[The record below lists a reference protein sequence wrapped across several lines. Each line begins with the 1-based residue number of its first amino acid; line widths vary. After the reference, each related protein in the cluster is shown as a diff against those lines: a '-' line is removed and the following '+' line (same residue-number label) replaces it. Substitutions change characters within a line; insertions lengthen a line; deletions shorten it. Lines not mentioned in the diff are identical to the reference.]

1 MTTILTRILIP
12 ALLLGGAPN
21 AFAATERLSILSN
34 GEKVGTITVDGAG
47 DRATVDYRVDNNGR
61 GPKHREE
68 LVFSAAGIPVAW
80 TIKGTSLMGGTV
92 DERYRWSGGRAQW
105 TSQADQGA
113 VAAKQPPLYVVNDD
127 SPYALWVYAR
137 AALAQPGHS
146 IAVLPSGRISL
157 EKLRTLTVGEG
168 QAAAEVTAWRLTG
181 VQLNPSYLLLDK
193 DGRLF
198 ALFGPSADGTTIRE
212 GYEAAVPLLG
222 RLGAELETE
231 RAVRLQQKLAHR
243 FDAPVRIRNVR
254 VFDPASGTLSP
265 PSSVVMMRD
274 TITQVIADDRLPAP
288 DDQVVIDGEGGTLYP
303 GLHDMHSHATLPSGL
318 LYLAAG
324 VTATRDMGNDNG
336 FLQDLLSKID
346 AGEVA
351 WPRIVPNGFIEGRS
365 PYSARFGFIPGSVDE
380 ALKNVRWYADRGY
393 AEIKIY
399 NSMNPDWVKPIAA
412 EAHRL
417 GLRVTGHV
425 PAFDT
430 PDRVIED
437 GYDSIAHINQLM
449 LGWILRP
456 DEDSRTPLRLTAM
469 ARAGSLDLASDR
481 VRKTVGLMQRRGIAL
496 DTTAVILEQLMM
508 SRAGQVPIGQEDFL
522 SHMPIGFQRYRK
534 RSFVTIANQ
543 AEADAY
549 RSGYA
554 KMLETIGMLHK
565 AGIRLLP
572 GTDDAT
578 GFSVQREVELYV
590 KAGLTPAE
598 ALRAATLG
606 AEEFLGRA
614 DRLGSIARGKL
625 ADFVLVPGD
634 PTRDIAA
641 IRRPRMVVKGG
652 VIYFPAEI
660 YTALGIAPFTTAPAI
675 RPAAKTVA
683 RAAGGDAVGF
693 GYGEHAHVEWSRA
706 AWPGA
711 AAGGACRA

>member
-1 MTTILTRILIP
+1 MKHLFLKTISA
-12 ALLLGGAPN
+12 ALLLGASAT
-21 AFAATERLSILSN
+21 AFAATETLSILSN
-34 GEKVGTITVDGAG
+34 GEKVGSVVVDSQG

-68 LVFSAAGIPVAW
+68 LTFGAGGIPTAW

-92 DERYRWSGGRAQW
+92 DESYRWSGGRAQW
-105 TSQADQGA
+105 SSQADAGSA
-113 VAAKQPPLYVVNDD
+113 KAKQPPLYVVNDD
-127 SPYALWVYAR
+127 SPYAIWVYAR
-137 AALAQPGHS
+137 AALARPDHS
-146 IAVLPSGRISL
+146 IPVLPSGKISL
-157 EKLRTLTVGEG
+157 EQLKTMTIGEG
-168 QAAAEVTAWRLTG
+168 AAATEVTAWRLTG

-193 DGRLF
+193 DQKLF
-198 ALFGPSADGTTIRE
+198 ALFGPGGEGTTIRE
-212 GYEAAVPLLG
+212 GYEAAVPMLG
-222 RLGAELETE
+222 KLGGELETE
-231 RAVRLQQKLAHR
+231 RALTLQQKLAHR

-254 VFDPASGTLSP
+254 VFDPDSGKLSP
-265 PSSVVMMRD
+265 LSTVVVMRD
-274 TITQVIADDRLPAP
+274 TITQVIADDRLPVP
-288 DDQVVIDGEGGTLYP
+288 EDQVVIDGEGGTVYP

-318 LYLAAG
+318 MYLAAG

-346 AGEVA
+346 AGQVA
-351 WPRIVPNGFIEGRS
+351 WPRIQANGFIEGRS
-365 PYSARFGFIPGSVDE
+365 PYSARFGFIPSSVDE
-380 ALKNVRWYADRGY
+380 ALKDVRWYADRGY

-437 GYDSIAHINQLM
+437 GYDSIAHLNQLM

-456 DEDSRTPLRLTAM
+456 EEDSRTPLRLTAM
-469 ARAGSLDLASDR
+469 ARGGSLDLNSER
-481 VRKTVGLMQRRGIAL
+481 VQKTVRLMKQRGTAL
-496 DTTAVILEQLMM
+496 DTTIVILEQLMM
-508 SRAGQVPIGQEDFL
+508 SRARQVPMGQEDFL
-522 SHMPIGFQRYRK
+522 SHMPVGFQRYRK
-534 RSFVTIANQ
+534 RSFVTIANK

-549 RSGYA
+549 QAGYD
-554 KMLETIGMLHK
+554 KMLETVGMLHK
-565 AGIRLLP
+565 QGIRLLP

-606 AEEFLGRA
+606 SEEFLGRA
-614 DRLGSIARGKL
+614 DRLGSIAKGKL

-634 PTRDIAA
+634 PTKDISA
-641 IRRPRMVVKGG
+641 IRRPRMVMRGG
-652 VIYFPAEI
+652 VVYFPTEI
-660 YTALGIAPFTTAPAI
+660 YTALGIEPFTTAPII
-675 RPAAKTVA
+675 RPAAKVA
-683 RAAGGDAVGF
+683 QRDDGGDAVGF
-693 GYGEHAHVEWSRA
+693 GYGEHFH
-706 AWPGA
+706 GD
-711 AAGGACRA
+711 

>member
-1 MTTILTRILIP
+1 MNRLLLKTLFP
-12 ALLLGGAPN
+12 SLLLGMSAA
-21 AFAATERLSILSN
+21 AFAATEQLSIVSN
-34 GEKVGTITVDGAG
+34 GETVGSIVVEGEG

-68 LVFSAAGIPVAW
+68 LTFGAGGIPTAW

-92 DERYRWSGGRAQW
+92 DESYRWSAGRAQW
-105 TSQADQGA
+105 SSQADQGSA
-113 VAAKQPPLYVVNDD
+113 KAKQPPLYVVNDD
-127 SPYALWVYAR
+127 SPYAIWVYAR
-137 AALAQPGHS
+137 AALAQPDHS
-146 IAVLPSGRISL
+146 IAVLPAGRIAL
-157 EKLRTLTVGEG
+157 EQLRTLTVGEG
-168 QAAAEVTAWRLTG
+168 DAATEVTAWRLTG

-193 DGRLF
+193 DRKLF
-198 ALFGPSADGTTIRE
+198 ALFGPGADGTTIRA
-212 GYEAAVPLLG
+212 GHEAAVPMLG
-222 RLGAELETE
+222 KLGAELETE
-231 RAVRLQQKLAHR
+231 RAFQLQQKLAHR
-243 FDAPVRIRNVR
+243 FDTPVRIRNVR
-254 VFDPASGTLSP
+254 VFDPASGALSP
-265 PSSVVMMRD
+265 LSTVVVMRD
-274 TITQVIADDRLPAP
+274 TITQVIADDRLPQP
-288 DDQVVIDGEGGTLYP
+288 EDEVVIDGEGGTLYP

-318 LYLAAG
+318 MYLAAG

-346 AGEVA
+346 AGQVA

-365 PYSARFGFIPGSVDE
+365 PYSARFGFIPASVDE
-380 ALKNVRWYADRGY
+380 ALKDVRWYADRGY

-430 PDRVIED
+430 PDRVIAD
-437 GYDSIAHINQLM
+437 GYDSIAHLNQLM

-456 DEDSRTPLRLTAM
+456 EEDSRTPLRLTAM
-469 ARAGSLDLASDR
+469 ARAGSLDLASDKVQAT
-481 VRKTVGLMQRRGIAL
+481 VRLMKQRNIAL
-496 DTTAVILEQLMM
+496 DTTAVTLEQLMM
-508 SRAGQVPIGQEDFL
+508 SRARQVPMGQEDFL

-534 RSFVTIANQ
+534 RSFVTIADK

-549 RSGYA
+549 QAGYD
-554 KMLETIGMLHK
+554 KMLETIAMLHK

-625 ADFVLVPGD
+625 ADLVLVPGD
-634 PTRDIAA
+634 PTRDISA
-641 IRRPRMVVKGG
+641 IRRPRMVMKGG
-652 VIYFPAEI
+652 VIYFPTEI
-660 YTALGIAPFTTAPAI
+660 YTALGITPFTTAPAI
-675 RPAAKTVA
+675 RPAAKVA
-683 RAAGGDAVGF
+683 AREDAGGDAVGF
-693 GYGEHAHVEWSRA
+693 GYGEHFH
-706 AWPGA
+706 GD
-711 AAGGACRA
+711 

>member
-1 MTTILTRILIP
+1 M
-12 ALLLGGAPN
+12 LLGATVP
-21 AFAATERLSILSN
+21 AFAATEKLTIVSN
-34 GEKVGTITVDGAG
+34 GEKVGSVVVDSQG

-68 LVFSAAGIPVAW
+68 LTFGADSIPTAW
-80 TIKGTSLMGGTV
+80 TIKGTSLMGGGV
-92 DERYRWSGGRAQW
+92 DESYRWAAGRAQW
-105 TSQADQGA
+105 NSQADAGTA
-113 VAAKQPPLYVVNDD
+113 KAKQPPLYVVNDD
-127 SPYALWVYAR
+127 SPYAIWVYAR
-137 AALAQPGHS
+137 AALARPDHS

-157 EKLRTLTVGEG
+157 ERLKTMTIGEG
-168 QAAAEVTAWRLTG
+168 DAAIEVTAWRLNG

-193 DGRLF
+193 DQKLF
-198 ALFGPSADGTTIRE
+198 ALFGPAGEGTTIRE
-212 GYEAAVPLLG
+212 GYEAAVPTLG
-222 RLGAELETE
+222 KLGGEFETE
-231 RAVRLQQKLAHR
+231 RAVALQQKLAHR

-254 VFDPASGTLSP
+254 VFDPDSGKLSP
-265 PSSVVMMRD
+265 LSTVVVMRD
-274 TITQVIADDRLPAP
+274 TITQVIADDVMPPPR
-288 DDQVVIDGEGGTLYP
+288 DQVVIDGEGGTVYP
-303 GLHDMHSHATLPSGL
+303 GLHDMHSHATLPAGL
-318 LYLAAG
+318 MYLAAG
-324 VTATRDMGNDNG
+324 VTATRDMGNDNA

-346 AGEVA
+346 AEQIA
-351 WPRIVPNGFIEGRS
+351 WPRIQANGFIEGRS
-365 PYSARFGFIPGSVDE
+365 PYSARFGFIPSSINE
-380 ALKNVRWYADRGY
+380 ALKDVRWYADRGY

-437 GYDSIAHINQLM
+437 GYDSIAHLNQLM

-456 DEDSRTPLRLTAM
+456 EEDSRTPLRLTAM
-469 ARAGSLDLASDR
+469 ARGGALDLNAER
-481 VRKTVGLMQRRGIAL
+481 VQKTVRLMKERNVAL

-508 SRAGQVPIGQEDFL
+508 SRAREVPMGQEDFL
-522 SHMPIGFQRYRK
+522 SHMPVGFQRYRK
-534 RSFVTIANQ
+534 RSFVTIANK

-549 RSGYA
+549 QAGYD
-554 KMLETIGMLHK
+554 KMLETVGMLHK

-614 DRLGSIARGKL
+614 DRLGRIARGKL
-625 ADFVLVPGD
+625 ADLVLVPGD
-634 PTRDIAA
+634 PTTDITA
-641 IRRPRMVVKGG
+641 IRRPRMVMKGG
-652 VIYFPAEI
+652 VVYFPTEI
-660 YTALGIAPFTTAPAI
+660 YTTLGIEPFTTALAI
-675 RPAAKTVA
+675 RPAAKMAERTI
-683 RAAGGDAVGF
+683 GGDAVGF
-693 GYGEHAHVEWSRA
+693 GYGEHFHED
-706 AWPGA
+706 
-711 AAGGACRA
+711 